1 LESRSTVGVDLGR
14 GALRL
19 LWQCV
24 RVPTLT
30 LLIILEPVV
39 RVVFGLLALLGVL
52 TALFWKLVGPPHFPF
67 VLVLSISV
75 GFGLA
80 LMLYHKVICLLQA

>member
-1 LESRSTVGVDLGR
+1 LESRSTTAIDVGR
-14 GALRL
+14 GILWL
-19 LWQCV
+19 LWQGI

-30 LLIILEPVV
+30 LLVILEPVV
-39 RVVFGLLALLGVL
+39 SVVLGLFALFGVL

-80 LMLYHKVICLLQA
+80 LMLYHKVIRLLQA